1 MSNFTYT
8 LNRYFNVEVRGQ
20 EILILVPSDRLH
32 SENVIDIKRGIKR
45 IVIDHK
51 IENNLLI
58 PDDVTAKGSYTW
70 FTYDVSHFYP
80 MDRLREYND
89 FKDKLP
95 FFYSILELASQQEKG
110 EIDIIWERINFLIDE
125 VEKNVK
131 VMMYSTKD
139 IENYVSDQ
147 KPLVEIVKSII
158 ISTVTIL
165 NDTER
170 LPQRKDFIFSEDE
183 TSIDFVEQLY
193 PLTSISDIRMLIDS
207 FSLDFEED
215 VEDEEESS
223 NESESIPMKKKFF
236 SKKKVKP
243 KKKEIVQK
251 QKPKRNKPTKTI
263 NRNTGN
269 SGKTKMKKGD
279 RNLLIAG
286 VVMAICVMLSF
297 ITPDSSSK
305 PEAKKSI
312 PTEHYKLDDKSSYFK
327 ASDSQA
333 VQNAIV
339 RAYRLAYNQNYQDA
353 YKAIQPIDKRDLS
366 SADLQLVI
374 DVYFTQK
381 KIAVLLDEAP
391 VKEVANEII
400 LFLIKKDKIS
410 ALPELTK
417 DMKSN
422 NVYID
427 FEKAYVTGD
436 YEKVIS
442 LMDKV
447 ELNGRKENQI
457 VEAYLELNRVDDAN
471 KFAQKV
477 GNPDLFQKIEGYQ

>member
-58 PDDVTAKGSYTW
+58 PDDVTTKGSYTW
-70 FTYDVSHFYP
+70 FTYDVSHYYP
-80 MDRLREYND
+80 MDRLREYSD

-95 FFYSILELASQQEKG
+95 FYYSILELASQQEKN

-131 VMMYSTKD
+131 VMMYSTND
-139 IENYVSDQ
+139 IENYVADQ
-147 KPLVEIVKSII
+147 KPLVEIVKSLI
-158 ISTVTIL
+158 ISTVTVL

-183 TSIDFVEQLY
+183 TSIEFVEQLY

-207 FSLDFEED
+207 FALDFEESN
-215 VEDEEESS
+215 EEESS
-223 NESESIPMKKKFF
+223 NEDESIPKKKKFF
-236 SKKKVKP
+236 SKEKVKP
-243 KKKEIVQK
+243 KKKDVDQT
-251 QKPKRNKPTKTI
+251 QKPKRNKTTKTI
-263 NRNTGN
+263 NRNTD
-269 SGKTKMKKGD
+269 SPGKKKMKKGD

-286 VVMAICVMLSF
+286 IVMVVCVMISF
-297 ITPDSSSK
+297 ITPDASSK
-305 PEAKKSI
+305 PEAKKST
-312 PTEHYKLDDKSSYFK
+312 PTEHYQLDDKSSYFK
-327 ASDSQA
+327 GTESKA

-400 LFLIKKDKIS
+400 LFLIKEDKID

-417 DMKSN
+417 GMKSN

-447 ELNGRKENQI
+447 EINGRKENQI
-457 VEAYLELNRVDDAN
+457 VEAYLELNRVDEAN

>member
-70 FTYDVSHFYP
+70 FTYDVSHYYP

-139 IENYVSDQ
+139 IENYVSDH

-207 FSLDFEED
+207 FALDFEESNE
-215 VEDEEESS
+215 VESS
-223 NESESIPMKKKFF
+223 DEAESIPTKKKFF
-236 SKKKVKP
+236 SKDKLKP
-243 KKKEIVQK
+243 KKKNIEPP
-251 QKPKRNKPTKTI
+251 QKPQRNKKIKTI
-263 NRNTGN
+263 NRNTN
-269 SGKTKMKKGD
+269 DTNKKKMKKGD

-286 VVMAICVMLSF
+286 IVMVLCIMVSF

-312 PTEHYKLDDKSSYFK
+312 PTEHYKLDEKSSYFK
-327 ASDSQA
+327 GTESKA

-400 LFLIKKDKIS
+400 LFLIKEDKID

-417 DMKSN
+417 GMKSN

-447 ELNGRKENQI
+447 EINGRKENQI